1 MNLPRRKF
9 LHLAAGAAALPAV
22 PRLAWADS
30 YPTRPVRIIVGFPPG
45 SLTDTTARLI
55 GQWLSDRLGQQFVI
69 ENRPGAASN
78 LAAETVARA
87 PADGYALLLVTS
99 VNAINA
105 TLYDN
110 LNFDLIHDIVPVA
123 SIGRGPGVMEVNP
136 TFPAKSVPEFI
147 AYAKDNPGKI
157 NMATAGSGS
166 MLDVYGEL
174 FMMIAGVDM
183 VRVPYHGAPPALA
196 DLMGDRVQV
205 VFDTF
210 AASIALVRAGKLRA
224 LAVTTAA
231 RSAALPDIP
240 SLGDFLPGYDAGSWE
255 AIGAPKNTP
264 PDIVE
269 KLNKE
274 INVALVDPSM
284 QARLANSGHT
294 AFASSPADFGKFI
307 AEEIEKWAKVIKFAG
322 IKPPD

>member
-1 MNLPRRKF
+1 MKLPRRSF
-9 LHLAAGAAALPAV
+9 LHLAAGAAALPTLSRSAS
-22 PRLAWADS
+22 AEA
-30 YPTRPVRIIVGFPPG
+30 YPTRPVRVVVGFPPG
-45 SLTDTTARLI
+45 SLSDTTARLI

-78 LAAETVARA
+78 LAAETVVHA
-87 PADGYALLLVTS
+87 PADGYTLLLVTS

-110 LNFDLIHDIVPVA
+110 LNFDLIRDIAPVA
-123 SIGRGPGVMEVNP
+123 SIARGPGVMEVNP

-147 AYAKDNPGKI
+147 AYAKANPGKI
-157 NMATAGSGS
+157 NMATSGSGS

-174 FMMIAGVDM
+174 FMIMAGVDM
-183 VRVPYHGAPPALA
+183 VRVPYHGSPPALA

-224 LAVTTAA
+224 LAVTTTT

-240 SLGDFLPGYDAGSWE
+240 CLSDFLPGYDASSWE

-274 INVALVDPSM
+274 INAALVDPSM
-284 QARLANSGHT
+284 KER
-294 AFASSPADFGKFI
+294 FADFGRITSATSPAEFGRFI
-307 AEEIEKWAKVIKFAG
+307 AEEKEKWGKVIKFAK
-322 IKPPD
+322 IKPD

>member
-1 MNLPRRKF
+1 MKLPRRKF
-9 LHLAAGAAALPAV
+9 LHLAAGAGALPAIS
-22 PRLAWADS
+22 RIASADTFPS
-30 YPTRPVRIIVGFPPG
+30 RPVHIIVGFPPG
-45 SLTDTTARLI
+45 SLSDTIARLI
-55 GQWLSDRLGQQFVI
+55 GQWLSGRLGQQFVI

-78 LAAETVARA
+78 LAAETVVRA
-87 PADGYALLLVTS
+87 PADGYTLLLVTS

-123 SIGRGPGVMEVNP
+123 CITRGPGVMEVNP

-147 AYAKDNPGKI
+147 AYAKANPGKI
-157 NMATAGSGS
+157 NMATSGSGS

-174 FMMIAGVDM
+174 FMMMAGVDM
-183 VRVPYHGAPPALA
+183 VRVPYHGSPPALA

-224 LAVTTAA
+224 LAVTTTT

-240 SLGDFLPGYDAGSWE
+240 SMSDFLPGYDASSWE
-255 AIGAPKNTP
+255 AIGAPKNAP
-264 PDIVE
+264 LDIVE
-269 KLNKE
+269 MLNKE
-274 INVALVDPSM
+274 INAAFVDPSM
-284 QARLANSGHT
+284 KER
-294 AFASSPADFGKFI
+294 FADLGRTTSATSPAEFGKFI
-307 AEEIEKWAKVIKFAG
+307 AEEKEKWGKVIKFAN
-322 IKPPD
+322 IKPD